1 MLQWLTRPFLPFA
14 SLPSYPPPPVLTA
27 SPITRVHAR
36 SLALPINVTTP
47 PQNHVN
53 IMEML
58 INRDASLAMIE
69 NDDGETALDMLR
81 RRSRG
86 ASSRAENTVNRR
98 TASVERLQEGAAT
111 ASFLLEC
118 AEGDEGREKW
128 SLAEGGEGEEGS
140 VRQESGG
147 GRQESGGGSTTM
159 PPSYG
164 GRRPPAYL
172 TTSKLTLN
180 H

>member
-1 MLQWLTRPFLPFA
+1 M
-14 SLPSYPPPPVLTA
+14 
-27 SPITRVHAR
+27 
-36 SLALPINVTTP
+36 TTP
-47 PQNHVN
+47 PQDHTN

-58 INRDASLAMIE
+58 IKRDASLAMIE

-98 TASVERLQEGAAT
+98 LASVERLQEGAAT
-111 ASFLLEC
+111 YSFLLEC
-118 AEGDEGREKW
+118 
-128 SLAEGGEGEEGS
+128 AEGGEGEEGS

-147 GRQESGGGSTTM
+147 GRQESEGGSTTT

-164 GRRPPAYL
+164 GRRPPTYL
-172 TTSKLTLN
+172 VRSTTSTVGN
-180 H
+180 GH

>member
-1 MLQWLTRPFLPFA
+1 
-14 SLPSYPPPPVLTA
+14 
-27 SPITRVHAR
+27 
-36 SLALPINVTTP
+36 
-47 PQNHVN
+47 
-53 IMEML
+53 MEML

-147 GRQESGGGSTTM
+147 GRQESGGEAQPRRLHMVAAAHQHTSPLVSLRSTT
-159 PPSYG
+159 STTTTVG
-164 GRRPPAYL
+164 GG
-172 TTSKLTLN
+172 